1 MDIYAAW
8 AEYKFAIIMS
18 GKMKTVMVMTAVV
31 LFAVIVCLTTM
42 RNRTTSTQTEAGTWA
57 ASPAAK
63 AKGKAKAASKAAS
76 KAEAKAQPKS
86 RPRAT
91 TATPTEDW
99 LGDTWLL
106 DPDPDDSVE
115 DHTEDDAAGGRSS
128 AASSSAATA
137 RPTARRQSSP
147 KMPVTTLVACSRRQ
161 HTMKVGRNSS
171 SVYVTCMTCR
181 HHAAWLPAGAGP
193 GQELVFDTV
202 TNLMLQRAW
211 RSLTGL

>member
-8 AEYKFAIIMS
+8 AEYRLVIITS
-18 GKMKTVMVMTAVV
+18 DKMKTLMLMTIVV
-31 LFAVIVCLTTM
+31 LFAVIVCLTTT

-63 AKGKAKAASKAAS
+63 AKSKAKAASKAAS
-76 KAEAKAQPKS
+76 KAESKAQPKH

-115 DHTEDDAAGGRSS
+115 DHTEDDAAGGRPS
-128 AASSSAATA
+128 AASSSAATT
-137 RPTARRQSSP
+137 RPTARRQATP
-147 KMPVTTLVACSRRQ
+147 KMPVTTLVECSRLQ
-161 HTMKVGRNSS
+161 HTLKVGRNSS

-211 RSLTGL
+211 RSLTGI

>member
-8 AEYKFAIIMS
+8 AEYKFVIIMS
-18 GKMKTVMVMTAVV
+18 DKMKTLMVMTTVV

-57 ASPAAK
+57 PSPAAR
-63 AKGKAKAASKAAS
+63 AKGKAKAAS

-91 TATPTEDW
+91 TPTEDW

-106 DPDPDDSVE
+106 DPEPDDLVE
-115 DHTEDDAAGGRSS
+115 DRPEDDAAGGRPS
-128 AASSSAATA
+128 AASSSAATP
-137 RPTARRQSSP
+137 RPTARRQATP
-147 KMPVTTLVACSRRQ
+147 KMPVTTLVECSRLQ